1 MIQIYHIYNKYI
13 ITYKHKKINMQIQIQ
28 PDPQA
33 DGGLYNEPISL
44 DGKIT
49 FPLESCLL
57 AIYSKHL
64 LLVGNP

>member
-1 MIQIYHIYNKYI
+1 
-13 ITYKHKKINMQIQIQ
+13 MQIQIQ

-49 FPLESCLL
+49 FPLESCPL

-64 LLVGNP
+64 LLVGNPWEASKFSE